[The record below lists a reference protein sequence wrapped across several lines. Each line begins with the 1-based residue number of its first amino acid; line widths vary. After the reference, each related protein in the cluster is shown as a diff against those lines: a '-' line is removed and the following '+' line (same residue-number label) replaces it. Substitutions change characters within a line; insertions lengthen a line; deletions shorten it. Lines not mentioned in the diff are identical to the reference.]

1 MTLKEGKNGVII
13 KITTATKVSYINLTD
28 VKSLSTF
35 RGNNLVITYN
45 NDAFECFECNNN
57 KELLDNYTII
67 YNLLNKQ
74 KEMEDTKNVY

>member
-1 MTLKEGKNGVII
+1 MTLKVGKNGVII
-13 KITTATKVSYINLTD
+13 KIVTTTKVSYVDLTN

-35 RGNNLVITYN
+35 GGKNLVITYN
-45 NDAFECFECNNN
+45 DDTFECFECNNN

-74 KEMEDTKNVY
+74 KEMEDIKNVY

>member
-1 MTLKEGKNGVII
+1 MTLKVGKNGVII
-13 KITTATKVSYINLTD
+13 KIVTTTKVSYIDLTN

-35 RGNNLVITYN
+35 GGKNLVITYN
-45 NDAFECFECNNN
+45 DDAFEYFECNNN

-74 KEMEDTKNVY
+74 KEMEDIKNVY